1 MVYAARLH
9 TGLGAAAVT
18 IVLFCIPT
26 QTAEVV
32 EGKWAGVHLQ
42 VISNSEF
49 LNNIDSTTTSKKKK
63 IGSTLRKD

>member
-1 MVYAARLH
+1 
-9 TGLGAAAVT
+9 VT

-32 EGKWAGVHLQ
+32 EGKWAGVYLQ

-49 LNNIDSTTTSKKKK
+49 LNNIDSKTTSRKKNWQHSQKRL
-63 IGSTLRKD
+63 IFCEVRS